1 MSCQQPRDVARA
13 PHIFMAIQFGI
24 SEAAGKVFADLVAI
38 EHFGLYAVRQQ
49 LRFRGAGDGRFSGA
63 AQAGQPDHSTA
74 MGIHRHAQ
82 TQAEPPA
89 PPQQIRN
96 LYSGWGRRFRLPDGF
111 SKAAR
116 QNPDT

>member
-1 MSCQQPRDVARA
+1 
-13 PHIFMAIQFGI
+13 
-24 SEAAGKVFADLVAI
+24 
-38 EHFGLYAVRQQ
+38 
-49 LRFRGAGDGRFSGA
+49 
-63 AQAGQPDHSTA
+63 